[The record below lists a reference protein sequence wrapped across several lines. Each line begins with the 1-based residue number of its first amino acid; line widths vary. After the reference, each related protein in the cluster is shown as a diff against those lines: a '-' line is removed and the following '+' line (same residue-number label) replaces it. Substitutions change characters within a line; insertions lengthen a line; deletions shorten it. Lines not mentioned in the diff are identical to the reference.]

1 MKYIVHFSCGA
12 ASAVSALITLKNHKE
27 VELVYTDPGLE
38 HEDNQRF
45 LRDFEALTGEKVTI
59 LKNEKYNSP
68 FDVFE
73 ERRFL
78 AGPKGAPCTTEL
90 KKKTARDYLG
100 ERLLEEVNVLGF
112 DCSKRERARAEKY
125 KNNNP
130 ELKTNFPLIDY
141 NICKSDCFY
150 ILDILGLNL
159 PYMYKLGYKN
169 ANCTGCVKAENHGYW
184 AAIRED
190 FPDVFKWYAKFERKI
205 GAKDSNGK
213 PRGAAIN
220 KRYIQCPD
228 CKDESCGECNKDNQ
242 IRLRVFLDE
251 LPEDQKPDRNISFT
265 CGYSCGGQDM
275 EVEAVKELT
284 KAPTLIGY
292 MMAEEFERMIKKD

>member
-12 ASAVSALITLKNHKE
+12 ASAVSALITLMNHQK

-38 HEDNQRF
+38 HEDNHRF
-45 LRDFEALTGEKVTI
+45 LRDFERLTEKPVTI
-59 LKNEKYNSP
+59 LRHKKYKSP

-90 KKKTARDYLG
+90 KKKTAQKYLG
-100 ERLLEEVNVLGF
+100 DRLYEEVNVFGF
-112 DCSKRERARAEKY
+112 DFSKREIERAEKY

-130 ELKTNFPLIDY
+130 LLKTWFPLIDY
-141 NICKSDCFY
+141 NIEKPDCFY
-150 ILDILGLNL
+150 ILDRLGLDL

-169 ANCTGCVKAENHGYW
+169 ANCTGCVKAESLGYW

-190 FPDVFKWYAKFERKI
+190 FPKVYNKYAKLERNF
-205 GAKDSNGK
+205 GAIDETGN

-220 KRYIQCPD
+220 KRY
-228 CKDESCGECNKDNQ
+228 EGEER
-242 IRLRVFLDE
+242 IRVFLDE
-251 LPEDQKPDRNISFT
+251 IPEDQEPKRNISFN
-265 CGYSCGGQDM
+265 CGYSCGAQDM
-275 EVEAVKELT
+275 EIEAVKELT
-284 KAPTLIGY
+284 KEPTLIGY
-292 MMAEEFERMIKKD
+292 MMAEDMISYYDPA